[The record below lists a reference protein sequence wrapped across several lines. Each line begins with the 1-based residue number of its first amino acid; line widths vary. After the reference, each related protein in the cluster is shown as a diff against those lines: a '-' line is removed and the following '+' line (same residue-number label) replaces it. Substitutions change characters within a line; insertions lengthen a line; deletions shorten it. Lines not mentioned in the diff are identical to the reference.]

1 MQHREFG
8 ERAFAV
14 EKVGAGGHGDTP
26 IFVHGVVSADD
37 GLSGVN
43 SDRLSAV
50 ETPAM
55 GQIQRGL
62 KRTMDVV
69 LAGIA
74 LVILAPWMLLIAVA
88 IRSTSPGPALF
99 RQGRSGYQGRTFTI
113 LKFRSM
119 TVMEDGDQVRQAQRN
134 DQRITS
140 VGRWLRRTSLDELP
154 QLINVLRGE
163 MSLVGPRP
171 HAQVHDI
178 AFAKLVAHYELR
190 HRVKPGIT
198 GWAQVNGLRGETSSL
213 DLLQR
218 RIECDLDYIRNAN
231 LALDLNILVRTVFV
245 VLSQRN
251 AH

>member
-14 EKVGAGGHGDTP
+14 EKIGVGAHGDAP
-26 IFVHGVVSADD
+26 IYVHGVVSADD
-37 GLSGVN
+37 GPPGVN
-43 SDRLSAV
+43 SHNLSAA
-50 ETPAM
+50 ETPSM
-55 GQIQRGL
+55 GRVQCGIKRG
-62 KRTMDVV
+62 MDII
-69 LAGIA
+69 LASIA
-74 LVILAPWMLLIAVA
+74 LVILAPWMLLIVIA

-99 RQGRSGYQGRTFTI
+99 RQSRNGYRGRPFTI

-119 TVMEDGDQVRQAQRN
+119 SVMEDGEEVRQAQRN
-134 DQRITS
+134 DQRVTR

-171 HAQVHDI
+171 HARVHDI
-178 AFAKLVAHYELR
+178 AFAKLVAHYEQR
-190 HRVKPGIT
+190 QRVKPGIT
-198 GWAQVNGLRGETSSL
+198 GWAQVNGLRGETSSIDSL
-213 DLLQR
+213 RR
-218 RIECDLDYIRNAN
+218 RIEHDLHYTYNAN
-231 LALDLNILVRTVFV
+231 LALDIDILMRTVVV